1 MKNKRKIEIKN
12 PRLQRVRNSLR
23 NLVIESTSARRKEM
37 RTKMK
42 ELETYN
48 NGTRRSIRD
57 FTPDELKEFRALQQ
71 QENRL
76 GQYLRQSICLCL
88 TCGKRDRDMVYNKSQ
103 FSWYCTEC
111 YGEQHRHAKKL
122 TRTKQEDLTY
132 ADKKSGVYYDTFL

>member
-1 MKNKRKIEIKN
+1 KRKIEIKN

-23 NLVIESTSARRKEM
+23 NLIIEATSARKMEM
-37 RTKMK
+37 RTRMK
-42 ELETYN
+42 ELETSN
-48 NGTRRSIRD
+48 DGTQRRLRD
-57 FTPDELKEFRALQQ
+57 LTPDELKEYRTLQQ
-71 QENRL
+71 KKARL
-76 GQYLRQSICLCL
+76 GEYLRQSICLCL

-132 ADKKSGVYYDTFL
+132 VDKKSGSYYDTFL